1 MSDDSNEEVTMIR
14 KVYML
19 PRELVDRIGSFQQDK
34 RLPSEVEAVRRL
46 LDEALKYRDTPEL
59 IVDRIKERLKTN
71 GLIHAVGNDVLRE
84 HPLIATIDQADDNR
98 IGFSMKSGR
107 VFRVFF
113 SGRAEEKD
121 TSSNGYSETWDPF
134 PIMQKAIS
142 KDKPRSDLD
151 DEIPF

>member
-59 IVDRIKERLKTN
+59 IVDRIKDRLKTN
-71 GLIHAVGNDVLRE
+71 GLIHGVGNDILRE
-84 HPLIATIDQADDNR
+84 HPLIATIDQADDR
-98 IGFSMKSGR
+98 CIGFTMKNGR
-107 VFRVFF
+107 AFRVFF

-121 TSSNGYSETWDPF
+121 TNHNGYGDPWEPF

-142 KDKPRSDLD
+142 KPTSRSDIE